1 MTMKKHV
8 YRLTGRVRC
17 CVGSTTRR
25 CMTHNNTIIVLWDA
39 CAAGLAQEHVD
50 ARRNTTPLLSD
61 GTSTLLHWLKN
72 MTMQN
77 TFIVLRDACVAAL
90 VQQHVDA

>member
-1 MTMKKHV
+1 
-8 YRLTGRVRC
+8 
-17 CVGSTTRR
+17 
-25 CMTHNNTIIVLWDA
+25 MTHNNAFVILCNA
-39 CAAGLAQEHVD
+39 CAAGLAQEYDD

-61 GTSTLLHWLKN
+61 GTRVLLPWLEY

-77 TFIVLRDACVAAL
+77 TFIVLRDARVAAL